1 MSGPVWSKI
10 VTLGELPATLSL
22 EADEATRKRIAKELD
37 LAALSLFTG
46 EASVM
51 PWMDGAELTADWRAD
66 VTLTCG
72 LTLDPFEEVLSGRM
86 IVRCVPQTSELA
98 EPPSPEVEL
107 DPMAE
112 DPPDVLEDD
121 RIDVAAYLVE
131 HLALALPA
139 FPRKPGAVFEPP
151 PPEEPPSPFA
161 VLLQLKPKP
170 PQGEE
175 GS

>member
-1 MSGPVWSKI
+1 MSAPLWSKI
-10 VTLGELPATLSL
+10 VTFGELPASLSL
-22 EADEATRKRIAKELD
+22 EADEATRKEIAKDLD
-37 LAALSLFTG
+37 LEALSLFT
-46 EASVM
+46 AKATVM
-51 PWMDGAELTADWRAD
+51 PWMDGAELTADWRAEA
-66 VTLTCG
+66 TLICG
-72 LTLDPFEEVLSGRM
+72 LTVEPFEEVLSGRM
-86 IVRCVPQTSELA
+86 VIRCVPQTSPLA
-98 EPPSPEVEL
+98 EPPAPEVEL
-107 DPMAE
+107 DPEAD
-112 DPPDVLEDD
+112 DPPDVIEDD

-170 PQGEE
+170 PQAGE

>member
-1 MSGPVWSKI
+1 MNTSAWSKI
-10 VTLGELPATLSL
+10 VTLGELPAALSL
-22 EADEATRKRIAKELD
+22 EADEATRKQIAKELD
-37 LAALSLFTG
+37 LAALSRFT
-46 EASVM
+46 AQATVS
-51 PWMDGAELTADWRAD
+51 PWMDGAELVADWRAD

-72 LTLDPFEEVLSGRM
+72 LTLDPFEEALSGRM
-86 IVRCVPQTSELA
+86 VIHCVPEGSPMA
-98 EPPSPEVEL
+98 EPPAPEVEL
-107 DPMAE
+107 DPEAD

-121 RIDVAAYLVE
+121 KIDVAAYLIE

-170 PQGEE
+170 PQGGE

>member
-1 MSGPVWSKI
+1 MSAPLWSKV
-10 VTLGELPATLSL
+10 VTLGELPASLTL
-22 EADEATRKRIAKELD
+22 EADEGVRKAIALDLD
-37 LAALSLFTG
+37 LAGLSLFT
-46 EASVM
+46 AKATVM
-51 PWMDGAELTADWRAD
+51 PWLDGAELTADWRAD

-72 LTLDPFEEVLSGRM
+72 LTVEEYDEVFSGRM
-86 IVRCVPQTSELA
+86 IIRCVPQSSPLA
-98 EPPSPEVEL
+98 EPPAREVEL
-107 DPMAE
+107 DPEAD

-121 RIDVAAYLVE
+121 KIDVAAYLVE

-170 PQGEE
+170 PQGGE
-175 GS
+175 GT